1 MEMAGA
7 VARPREPTEGVT
19 MNGQV
24 RTTYGIVV
32 AYDGSASS
40 QLALE
45 WAAETARQQGKHLT
59 LVHSVNLA
67 STPAFPAMD
76 LSEIE
81 PSLEHAAKALVD
93 EGATR
98 AGATLDASQITT
110 QYWLGSPAA
119 QLVEMSSDADL
130 VVVGSRGRGRL
141 LAGLLGSTSYAVA
154 AHAHCPVVVFRG
166 PEGKTPDDV
175 PSPPRPGRGHDVV
188 VGIDDSD
195 AAMRAVDAAVE
206 VAERENAVLHIVR
219 VAHSRSMEAWAYAET
234 AKGGTEETHAIRDN
248 AEQSV
253 LRAADRVRA
262 LHPKVIVTTEVLY
275 GDPGQSLA
283 DLGATAGMIVVGSRG
298 HGGFT
303 GMLLGSVSHRAI
315 HDAACPVMVVR

>member
-1 MEMAGA
+1 MD
-7 VARPREPTEGVT
+7 
-19 MNGQV
+19 GQV
-24 RTTYGIVV
+24 RTTNGIVI

-45 WAAETARQQGKHLT
+45 WAAETARQLGRHLT
-59 LVHSVNLA
+59 LMHSVDLA
-67 STPAFPAMD
+67 FSPGFPAMD
-76 LSEIE
+76 FSEIE
-81 PSLEHAAKALVD
+81 PSIEHAAKAVVD
-93 EGATR
+93 EGAVR
-98 AGATLDASQITT
+98 AGATLDASQVTT

-119 QLVEMSSDADL
+119 QLVEMSQDADL

-154 AHAHCPVVVFRG
+154 AHAHCPVVVVRG
-166 PEGKTPDDV
+166 PQGTAPDDV
-175 PSPPRPGRGHDVV
+175 PAPPRPGRGHDVV

-195 AAMRAVDAAVE
+195 AAVRAVDAAVE
-206 VAERENAVLHIVR
+206 FAEREHAVLHIVR
-219 VAHSRSMEAWAYAET
+219 VAHSRSMEAWTYAET

-253 LRAADRVRA
+253 LHAADRVRA

-283 DLGATAGMIVVGSRG
+283 DLGATAGLIVVGSRG

-303 GMLLGSVSHRAI
+303 GMLLGSVSHRVI